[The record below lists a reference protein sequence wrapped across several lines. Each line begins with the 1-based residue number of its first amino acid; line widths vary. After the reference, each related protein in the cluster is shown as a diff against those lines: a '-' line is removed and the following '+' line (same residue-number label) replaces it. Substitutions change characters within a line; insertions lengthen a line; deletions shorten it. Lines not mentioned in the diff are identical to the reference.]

1 METAEAVLGRA
12 GHLAEGVNEKAARSL
27 KVRSGAMTFKG
38 QAAYAE
44 DGHRHERVINNQEFI
59 VISDPLSPEFF
70 PCGQFGSR

>member
-38 QAAYAE
+38 
-44 DGHRHERVINNQEFI
+44 HRPRTRRMVTGTNA
-59 VISDPLSPEFF
+59 
-70 PCGQFGSR
+70 